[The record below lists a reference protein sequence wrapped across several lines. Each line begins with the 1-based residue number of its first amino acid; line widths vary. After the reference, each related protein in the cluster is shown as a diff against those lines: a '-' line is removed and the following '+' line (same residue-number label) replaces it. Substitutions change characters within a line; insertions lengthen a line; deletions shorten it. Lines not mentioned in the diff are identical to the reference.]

1 MHIDWRFAV
10 RLIGALLLP
19 AKAFAFGAVLLYEG
33 EVDDRTAYFAD
44 LRYVANKTLPDQ
56 LGGPVEIREIPVTA
70 VYESASKPEFVSM
83 RLQFKCPQRYVLD
96 AEHHPVT
103 ENKSVQPV
111 RAGDAVN
118 FRIGPGSYKL
128 RRADLQTEPVPES
141 DWKTSSAPMLSRAG
155 TIACNHIEVQQ
166 ALHASIKGTD
176 FDFPAFGQRIAA
188 LGLPA
193 DMALIG
199 ETLPSE
205 VLQFAWENFW
215 FDKVLDHK
223 RPDPS
228 GKWGARLSAVDKA
241 MAMESLKQ
249 KHRQLEAATAS
260 MHAALMAKLK
270 GTDAEFKADTA
281 AAKNADKHP
290 DGSKMNR
297 WELKLA
303 KALRGQSERVVVD
316 LMGRPEVSQA
326 DGARFLRFTAWW
338 EQRGVTVYG
347 AQGVIG
353 GDPGGYAECWAEFR
367 LKPDA
372 NRVWWVDDVR
382 VRGDYDGQRGSSRLQ
397 SVCDDLVHGRP

>member
-1 MHIDWRFAV
+1 MNRGWKCAAWLV
-10 RLIGALLLP
+10 GVLLLP
-19 AKAFAFGAVLLYEG
+19 AKAFAFGAILQYEG
-33 EVDDRTAYFAD
+33 AVDDRVAYFAD
-44 LRYVANKTLPDQ
+44 LRHVLNKTPPEQ
-56 LGGPVEIREIPVTA
+56 LGGAIEFREIQVTA
-70 VYESASKPEFVSM
+70 VYESAGKPEFVSM
-83 RLQFKCPQRYVLD
+83 RLQFKCPQRQVLD
-96 AEHHPVT
+96 AVQHALT
-103 ENKSVQPV
+103 ENKALPPV
-111 RAGDAVN
+111 RGGDAVN

-141 DWKTSSAPMLSRAG
+141 DWKTANAPMLSRAG
-155 TIACNHIEVQQ
+155 TIACHHIEVHR
-166 ALHASIKGTD
+166 ALHASIKGAD
-176 FDFPAFGQRIAA
+176 FDFPGFGRRIAA

-205 VLQFAWENFW
+205 VLEFAWANLW

-228 GKWGARLSAVDKA
+228 GKWGARLSAVDKV
-241 MAMESLKQ
+241 MAMESLKK
-249 KHRQLEAATAS
+249 KHRDVEAAAAA
-260 MHAALMAKLK
+260 MQAALMARLK
-270 GTDAEFKADTA
+270 ATDAEFTGDAT

-303 KALRGQSERVVVD
+303 KALRGQSERLVVD
-316 LMGRPEVSQA
+316 LMGRPEVTQA
-326 DGARFLRFTAWW
+326 DGARFLRYTAWW
-338 EQRGVTVYG
+338 EQQGVTVYG